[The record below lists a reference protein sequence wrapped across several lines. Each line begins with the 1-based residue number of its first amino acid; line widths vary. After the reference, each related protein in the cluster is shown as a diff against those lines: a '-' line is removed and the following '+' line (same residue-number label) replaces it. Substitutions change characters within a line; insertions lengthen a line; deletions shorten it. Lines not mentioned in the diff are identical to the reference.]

1 VLSDPVFCLLALAA
15 VTLLGLSKGGFI
27 GIGVM
32 ALPLMTLKVP
42 PLTAAAIILP
52 TLVAQDLVSLWA
64 FRRHWSAANLK
75 VMLPGVVAG
84 VAAAALLAAAMTAAH
99 IRLVIGI
106 IAGAFVIRHWL
117 GSRLER
123 LAPMPGPVSGA
134 VLGALGGFTTMLAN
148 AGGPVW
154 QLHLLPQ
161 RLDKL
166 DYIGTFTVLF
176 AVGNLAKIPAF
187 GALGQL
193 TAQNLA
199 TGILLLPAA
208 VLASYAGI
216 WLARRTPAE
225 LFFRIAY
232 VLMLLISLELIRGA
246 VVELL
251 RG

>member
-1 VLSDPVFCLLALAA
+1 
-15 VTLLGLSKGGFI
+15 
-27 GIGVM
+27 
-32 ALPLMTLKVP
+32 
-42 PLTAAAIILP
+42 
-52 TLVAQDLVSLWA
+52 
-64 FRRHWSAANLK
+64 
-75 VMLPGVVAG
+75 
-84 VAAAALLAAAMTAAH
+84 
-99 IRLVIGI
+99 
-106 IAGAFVIRHWL
+106 
-117 GSRLER
+117 
-123 LAPMPGPVSGA
+123 
-134 VLGALGGFTTMLAN
+134 
-148 AGGPVW
+148 VW

-166 DYIGTFTVLF
+166 EYVGTFTVLF

-193 TAQNLA
+193 TVQNLA

-225 LFFRIAY
+225 LFFRIVY

-246 VVELL
+246 LVELL